1 MKSGPLDCFHTSLPL
16 LHIQLVVKVVSLQVR
31 GDRGRR
37 EAPGPLLTLSRPW
50 PTPETQ
56 LKPLL
61 HISATSYY
69 TGAKLDHVFSRAN
82 KGSVLDKNGGLGPS
96 EADGRVQADV
106 SGEINP

>member
-1 MKSGPLDCFHTSLPL
+1 MAHT
-16 LHIQLVVKVVSLQVR
+16 R
-31 GDRGRR
+31 DTA
-37 EAPGPLLTLSRPW
+37 E
-50 PTPETQ
+50 TPATH
-56 LKPLL
+56 L
-61 HISATSYY
+61 HISATSNY